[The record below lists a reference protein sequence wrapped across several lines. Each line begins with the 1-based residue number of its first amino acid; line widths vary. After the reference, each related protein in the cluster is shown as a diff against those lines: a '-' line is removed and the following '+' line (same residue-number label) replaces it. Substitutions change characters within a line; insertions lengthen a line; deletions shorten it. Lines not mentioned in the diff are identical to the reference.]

1 MRVGSFFTTMGADG
15 TMVCPF
21 ELKKSMKA
29 CRISALVIII
39 ATLSRLIF
47 EVYRAIFVNPVNG
60 AKGNLFRPHLQPDT
74 GLRLAFMKKIK
85 YYYNTN
91 TLRYEKLETPLRVK
105 LLRVFGFVAAALVT
119 AALISYAAFQF
130 IGSPREKI
138 LAQQNKA
145 LNDNYKELE
154 EDLKSIQQQMKE
166 LEKRDNDV
174 YRAIFEANPVPD
186 SARAKELEVK
196 QEIAKVERIQDHQL
210 AASITNTLNNLK
222 SRITAQKKSYEQVE
236 DLVKNKEQLLSH
248 TPAIQPVSNKDL
260 SRIASGFGSRIDPVY
275 KTVKFHYGLDFAAPQ
290 GTPIYATAD
299 GTVTTAGSTGN
310 GYGNHVIINHG
321 YGYETLYGHMVRVK
335 ARNGQVI
342 KRGEVIGWVGS
353 TGKSTGPHCHYE
365 VHKYGDK
372 IDPIYFFYNDL
383 TPAQFDLL
391 LKKAAASNQSLD

>member
-1 MRVGSFFTTMGADG
+1 
-15 TMVCPF
+15 
-21 ELKKSMKA
+21 
-29 CRISALVIII
+29 
-39 ATLSRLIF
+39 
-47 EVYRAIFVNPVNG
+47 
-60 AKGNLFRPHLQPDT
+60 
-74 GLRLAFMKKIK
+74 MKKIK

-91 TLRYEKLETPLRVK
+91 TLRYEKLETPLRVR
-105 LLRVFGFVAAALVT
+105 LLRVFGFIAAALVT
-119 AALISYAAFQF
+119 AALISYIAFQF
-130 IGSPREKI
+130 IGSPKEKI
-138 LAQQNKA
+138 LAQQNKD

-154 EDLKSIQQQMKE
+154 NDLQSVQQQMKE

-174 YRAIFEANPVPD
+174 YRAIFEASPIPD
-186 SARAKELEVK
+186 SARAKELETK
-196 QEIAKVERIQDHQL
+196 QEIAKVEKIKDHQL
-210 AASITNTLNNLK
+210 VASITNTLNNLK
-222 SRITAQKKSYEQVE
+222 SRIEAQKKSYNEVDE
-236 DLVKNKEQLLSH
+236 LVKNKEQLLAH

-310 GYGNHVIINHG
+310 GYGNHVVINNG
-321 YGYETLYGHMVRVK
+321 YGYETLFGHMVRVK
-335 ARNGQVI
+335 VRAGQAI

-365 VHKYGDK
+365 VHKNGEK